1 MSITTDNRATDGTVD
16 AVERA
21 RALHRLVDEQAAAS
35 EDLGQLTPEIDDA
48 LHEQGLY
55 GMWVPKSLGGLELDP
70 LTSLEVLEA
79 VSYAQPSAGWV
90 LMAAGLSVGTGA
102 AYLGDEAIEEIFTDV
117 ERWPIIAGQGTR
129 PGVAKP
135 VEGGY
140 EISGDWSFASGIKH
154 AQFIHTAVVVEG
166 TGEFRIC
173 VVPVEKAKLEWD
185 SWDVLGLRATGSID
199 YTMRDVFVPE
209 AFTHP
214 GLKQESSRGGSLYK
228 LGIIQIAMICHS
240 GWALGTGRRILDELA
255 GMAQKKAGRA
265 GQIAESDAFQMG
277 YAEAEAKFRAARA
290 LVFESFRD
298 AWATLE
304 SGEQLSTRQSTLLRV
319 ALSHVTWTVN
329 EVSEFAYR
337 NGGTTALRDGTMQ
350 RLFRDIHAGTQ
361 HITSAP
367 GVIKAAGKELAGLAP
382 DSSWVFLDI
391 VGPDAAA
398 PAGH

>member
-1 MSITTDNRATDGTVD
+1 MSITTNQDITGEE

-21 RALHRLVDEQAAAS
+21 RGLQALVDEQAGAS
-35 EDLGQLTPEIDDA
+35 EDLGKLTDDIDDA

-70 LTSLEVLEA
+70 ISSLEVLEA
-79 VSYAQPSAGWV
+79 VSYGQPSAGWV
-90 LMAAGLSVGTGA
+90 LMAAALSVGTGA
-102 AYLGDEAIEEIFTDV
+102 AYLGDQAIEEMFTDV
-117 ERWPIIAGQGTR
+117 ERFPIIAGQGTR

-140 EISGDWSFASGIKH
+140 LVSGDWSFGSGIKH
-154 AQFIHTAVVVEG
+154 AQYAHSAVIVED
-166 TGEFRIC
+166 TGEFRIT
-173 VVPVEKAKLEWD
+173 VVPLEKVKLEND

-209 AFTHP
+209 HYTHP
-214 GLKQESSRGGSLYK
+214 GLQTHSTRGGVFYK
-228 LGIIQIAMICHS
+228 LGIIQIAMICHA

-277 YAEAEAKFRAARA
+277 YADAEAKYRAARA
-290 LVFESFRD
+290 LVFEVWND
-298 AWATLE
+298 AWATLGR
-304 SGEQLSTRQSTLLRV
+304 GEDLSTRQSTLLRV

-337 NGGTTALRDGTMQ
+337 NGGTTALRAGTMQ
-350 RLFRDIHAGTQ
+350 RLYRDVHAGTQ

-382 DSSWVFLDI
+382 DSQWVFLDI
-391 VGPDAAA
+391 VDPNAPV